1 MSTYIL
7 PGKPLEYDNAPEW
20 LEAYMRYRR
29 TILGSAPNTVM
40 SYFKDLREFCQ
51 WVQLTK
57 VEQKN
62 IRLEETLRETDIT
75 MMPLSPLLEIR
86 KNDIE
91 TYLYFCADLL
101 DNGASTRGRKLA
113 AVRSLYDYLV
123 DQQEVLGI
131 DLLGNPASRVKSPKA
146 PKSQPVFLPEDD
158 QQGLLENIS
167 GENAE
172 RDYAIVLLFLVAGLR
187 VSELCALDVPDID
200 FKAMTVRIRA
210 GKGNKSRVGY
220 LTPACC
226 DALKTYLTQYRAMIP
241 DLDTAALFV
250 SKRLRKRITTRAVE
264 KLVRKHTIRAE
275 LGGKGYT
282 PHKFRHTTATTL
294 AKDPEAD
301 LLRIQAV
308 MGHSSPATTE
318 IYTHLND
325 SDISK
330 AVNRSRLSK
339 LGLAPQTGTE
349 E

>member
-29 TILGSAPNTVM
+29 TILGSSPNTVM

-51 WVQLTK
+51 WVKLTRMDQ
-57 VEQKN
+57 VV
-62 IRLEETLRETDIT
+62 IRKAETLRDTDIT
-75 MMPLSPLLEIR
+75 LLPLSPLLEIR

-101 DNGASTRGRKLA
+101 GNGASTRGRKLA
-113 AVRSLYDYLV
+113 AIRALYDYLV

-131 DLLGNPASRVKSPKA
+131 DLLGSPASRVRSPKQQ
-146 PKSQPVFLPEDD
+146 KSQPVFLPEED
-158 QQGLLENIS
+158 QQSLLESIA

-172 RDYAIVLLFLVAGLR
+172 RDYAMILMFLVAGLR
-187 VSELCALDVPDID
+187 ISELCALDVSDLD
-200 FKAMTVRIRA
+200 LKAMTVRIRS
-210 GKGNKSRVGY
+210 GKGGKARVGY
-220 LTPACC
+220 LTPPLCT
-226 DALKTYLTQYRAMIP
+226 ALRTYLEQYRASIS
-241 DLDTAALFV
+241 DLDTPALFV
-250 SKRLRKRITTRAVE
+250 SKRFRKRITSRAVE
-264 KLVRKHTIRAE
+264 KLVRKRTILAE

-282 PHKFRHTTATTL
+282 PHKFRHTTATTM
-294 AKDPEAD
+294 AKDPDAD

-325 SDISK
+325 TDISN
-330 AVNRSRLSK
+330 AVNRSSLSK
-339 LGLAPQTGTE
+339 LGLAPAPTTE